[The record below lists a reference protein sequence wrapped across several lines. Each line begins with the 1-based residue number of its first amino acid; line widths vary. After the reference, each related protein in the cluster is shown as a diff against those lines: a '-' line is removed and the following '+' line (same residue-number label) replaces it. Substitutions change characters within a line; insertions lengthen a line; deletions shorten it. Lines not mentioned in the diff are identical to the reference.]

1 MAAAGDT
8 VPRVASARGLLGLP
22 SRLHGF
28 PVFTFL
34 FVVLITLVGLVGPLV
49 LPIDAYSGTLMTA
62 LKPPVWAE
70 GGSLAYPLGTDQLG
84 RDVLSRLIVGA
95 RITVVIAVS
104 GVFVSTVVGTLVG
117 LVSGYFGGWIDAVL
131 MRITDAMLAI
141 PMLVLGLA
149 LATALGVGVFNVVI
163 VTTAVTWAFFARL
176 VRGEVLHIRE
186 ADYVKAAE
194 IAGFPQHRI
203 LFRHILPNV
212 LTPLLVMA
220 SLQIGNTIILASSLS
235 FLGLGVPEPLPEWG
249 LMLANSRDY
258 LTFKP
263 ELVVIPAIALGLLV
277 LSCNL
282 LGDWLRDRF
291 DPELE
296 HLR

>member
-1 MAAAGDT
+1 MRLRLGDFPLMAFLFLVIVSAAG
-8 VPRVASARGLLGLP
+8 
-22 SRLHGF
+22 
-28 PVFTFL
+28 
-34 FVVLITLVGLVGPLV
+34 LIGPL
-49 LPIDAYSGTLMTA
+49 LMPIDAYSGTLMTA

-70 GGSLAYPLGTDQLG
+70 GGSWAYPLGTDQLG
-84 RDVLSRLIVGA
+84 RDIFSRLIVGA

-104 GVFVSTVVGTLVG
+104 GVFVSAVVGTLIG
-117 LVSGYFGGWIDAVL
+117 LVSGYFGGWLDSVL

-149 LATALGVGVFNVVI
+149 LAAATGAGVANVI
-163 VTTAVTWAFFARL
+163 LVTTAVTWAFFARL
-176 VRGEVLHIRE
+176 IRGEVLHIRE
-186 ADYVKAAE
+186 LDYVRAAE
-194 IAGFPQHRI
+194 IAGFPQRRI
-203 LFRHILPNV
+203 LMRHILPNV

-258 LTFKP
+258 LTFMP
-263 ELVVIPAIALGLLV
+263 NLVVMPAVALGLMV

-291 DPELE
+291 DPELD